1 MWKGLVPDWIAGY
14 SRDWLRPDLVAGIV
28 IWSVVTPRQRC

>member
-1 MWKGLVPDWIAGY
+1 MIAAMRKGLVPGWIAGY

-28 IWSVVTPRQRC
+28 IWSRAR